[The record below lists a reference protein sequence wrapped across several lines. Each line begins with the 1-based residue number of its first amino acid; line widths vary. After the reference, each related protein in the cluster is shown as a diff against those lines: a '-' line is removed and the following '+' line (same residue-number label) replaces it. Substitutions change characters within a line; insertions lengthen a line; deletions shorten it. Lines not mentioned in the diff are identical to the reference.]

1 MENLPV
7 YVAVVFSLTTLLTI
21 WLFYKASH
29 NSTATIAILLGW
41 LIVQTFIG
49 RSGFYTNT
57 DTLPPRFL
65 LMIFPP
71 LLFIIGLF
79 ITKSGKNYIE
89 SLDIKWLTL
98 LHIVR
103 IPVEIVLL
111 WLYINNAIPEL
122 MTFEGRNFDIFSG
135 LSAPVIYYFGFVKK
149 KLGNNII
156 LAWNFLCLALLF
168 NIVIHAILSAPTPFQ
183 RFAFDQPN
191 IGILYFPFVWLPS
204 IIVPL
209 VFLSHLASIM
219 QLLQNRNGKAI
230 SQ

>member
-7 YVAVVFSLTTLLTI
+7 YVAVVFSLTTLLTV

-41 LIVQTFIG
+41 LILQTFIG

-79 ITKSGKNYIE
+79 ITKSGRRYID

-103 IPVEIVLL
+103 IPVEITLF
-111 WLYINNAIPEL
+111 WLFINKAVPEI

-135 LSAPVIYYFGFVKK
+135 LSAPFVYYFGFVKK
-149 KLGNNII
+149 KLGKNVI

-168 NIVIHAILSAPTPFQ
+168 NIVINAILSAPTPFQ
-183 RFAFDQPN
+183 RFGFDQPN
-191 IGILYFPFVWLPS
+191 LGILYFPFVWLPS

-209 VFLSHLASIM
+209 VFLSHLASIR
-219 QLLQNRNGKAI
+219 QLLSIREKGVEA
-230 SQ
+230 